1 MIKTLFWSIV
11 AVTWLTVGMHVIK
24 EFIRFNRR
32 KDNRTKYKKTKSIQK
47 NGDVFCKWMEKSYGC
62 EIQPT

>member
-11 AVTWLTVGMHVIK
+11 AVTWLTVGMNVIK

-32 KDNRTKYKKTKSIQK
+32 KD
-47 NGDVFCKWMEKSYGC
+47 D
-62 EIQPT
+62 